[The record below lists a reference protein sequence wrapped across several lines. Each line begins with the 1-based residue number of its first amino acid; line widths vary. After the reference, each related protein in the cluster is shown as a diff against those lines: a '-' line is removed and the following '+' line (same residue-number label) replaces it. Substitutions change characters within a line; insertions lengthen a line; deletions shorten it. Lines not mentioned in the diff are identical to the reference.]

1 MLSLYEPKIEDLW
14 FRRQMLADE
23 ETMSY
28 NRAWGGTISFPE
40 EDWRDWYE
48 IWVARPEG
56 RRFYRYLAEEDG
68 RFVGEVAYHYDEG
81 FRHYTAD
88 VIIYAK
94 ERGKGYGAQGLELL
108 CAAAKESGIGALYDD
123 IAIDNPAIGLF
134 LRRGFRE
141 EARTREQIILG
152 KEL

>member
-1 MLSLYEPKIEDLW
+1 MLETAVPAPEDLW
-14 FRRQMLADE
+14 FRQEMLEDAA
-23 ETMSY
+23 TMSY

-40 EDWRDWYE
+40 ERWRDWHE
-48 IWVARPEG
+48 AWVAHPEG

-94 ERGKGYGAQGLELL
+94 ERNKGYGGQGLALL
-108 CAAAKESGIGALYDD
+108 CAAAKKNGIGVLYDD
-123 IAIDNPAIGLF
+123 IAADNPAIGLF
-134 LRRGFRE
+134 LRRGFTE
-141 EARTREQIILG
+141 EARTKEQIILR